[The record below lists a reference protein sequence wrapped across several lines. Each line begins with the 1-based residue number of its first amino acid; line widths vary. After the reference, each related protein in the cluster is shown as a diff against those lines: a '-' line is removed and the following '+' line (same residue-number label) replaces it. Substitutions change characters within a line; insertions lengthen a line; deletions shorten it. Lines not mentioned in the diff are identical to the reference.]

1 VTAKKG
7 IVKEMDNQ
15 MENVLSGIR
24 KGVEIDDIQECMNLE
39 DNTLYAILVELVR
52 VGKVKI
58 EAT

>member
-1 VTAKKG
+1 
-7 IVKEMDNQ
+7 MDNQ